1 MKGKSKMQANQISKL
16 KITQL
21 TEIINSSGNEYY
33 HVSQNNLKT
42 LVYIQIENNKPDYH
56 FFMLCDSSGRQVL
69 SESIKLNK
77 TLIDLE
83 SSRSRQYTLAIY
95 NENQTFISNKI
106 LINK

>member
-1 MKGKSKMQANQISKL
+1 MKGKSKMEANQISNL

-21 TEIINSSGNEYY
+21 TEIINSSGNENY
-33 HVSQNNLKT
+33 HVSQNNLKAP
-42 LVYIQIENNKPDYH
+42 VHIQIENKKSDYH
-56 FFMLCDSSGRQVL
+56 FFMLCDSGGRQVL

-83 SSRSRQYTLAIY
+83 SSRAGQYRLTIY